1 MDNTQQGSSGVDIRS
16 TRLMEVYQQISSED
30 SINSMTLILSSFE
43 RNTSYNKVLRDIES
57 VLNING
63 KNRTIIKEWEE
74 DQNQEVDEEGLEI
87 ESRNSA
93 IKMVESTD
101 DIITRILVEEVNEFI
116 KEVEQVN
123 TRPNLL
129 KALVAKFLQSNFYY
143 KESTL
148 YKPKEYEQV
157 ILKFNNYPSQ
167 FTDFWQTGIER
178 FEAKFPKSKLITLL
192 KRQNNLALI
201 RITHNITEYISAPPA
216 ERKLF
221 SEIRKEYQKIIN
233 PPLPIILKALNMNKG
248 TYEDNINIV
257 TGKLVDKLNDP
268 ELTKKFNQIIL
279 NYGI

>member
-1 MDNTQQGSSGVDIRS
+1 MEITQQGSSGVDIRS
-16 TRLMEVYQQISSED
+16 SRLMEVYEQIGSDD
-30 SINSMTLILSSFE
+30 SINIMTLILSSFE

-63 KNRTIIKEWEE
+63 KNRTVIKEWEE
-74 DQNQEVDEEGLEI
+74 NQQEVDEEGLEV

-93 IKMVESTD
+93 IRMVESTD

-116 KEVEQVN
+116 KEVENVN
-123 TRPNLL
+123 VRPNLL
-129 KALVAKFLQSNFYY
+129 KALVVKFLQSNFYY

-157 ILKFNNYPSQ
+157 ILEFNNYPSQ
-167 FTDFWQTGIER
+167 FTDFWQEAMTKIE
-178 FEAKFPKSKLITLL
+178 EKFPKSKLISLL
-192 KRQNNLALI
+192 KRQNNLAFV
-201 RITHNITEYISAPPA
+201 RNTFNITEFVNAPPA

-221 SEIRKEYQKIIN
+221 SELRKDYHKIIN
-233 PPLPIILKALNMNKG
+233 PPLTTILNSLNMNKK

-257 TGKLVDKLNDP
+257 TGKLVEKLNDP

-279 NYGI
+279 NYGV

>member
-129 KALVAKFLQSNFYY
+129 KALVAKFLQSN
-143 KESTL
+143 
-148 YKPKEYEQV
+148 
-157 ILKFNNYPSQ
+157 
-167 FTDFWQTGIER
+167 
-178 FEAKFPKSKLITLL
+178 
-192 KRQNNLALI
+192 
-201 RITHNITEYISAPPA
+201 
-216 ERKLF
+216 
-221 SEIRKEYQKIIN
+221 
-233 PPLPIILKALNMNKG
+233 
-248 TYEDNINIV
+248 
-257 TGKLVDKLNDP
+257 
-268 ELTKKFNQIIL
+268 
-279 NYGI
+279 